1 MNKDESLKRGAEYI
15 DKFSELVE
23 ILNNEGSNYIF
34 QYQDIDAI
42 IRGAT
47 QEDKP
52 RVFQNAV
59 MLHQASIQLKSI
71 AENILI
77 RIEATK
83 EKVPTK
89 DKDSY
94 DKLMSEA
101 SILRGDGVISDSLL
115 RSFLIA
121 LNTYLV
127 NTEMSEIFQHSKN
140 VVMRLGG

>member
-1 MNKDESLKRGAEYI
+1 MSKDESLKRGAEYI

-42 IRGAT
+42 IEGST

-52 RVFQNAV
+52 RVFQNAL

-71 AENILI
+71 SENILI

-89 DKDSY
+89 DKESY
-94 DKLMSEA
+94 ERLMSEA
-101 SILRGDGVISDSLL
+101 EVLRKDGVVTDELL
-115 RSFLIA
+115 RRFLIA

>member
-1 MNKDESLKRGAEYI
+1 MSKDESLKRGADYI

-23 ILNNEGSNYIF
+23 ILNNEGSNYIY

-42 IRGAT
+42 IQGAT

-52 RVFQNAV
+52 RVFQNAL

-83 EKVPTK
+83 EKVPNK

-94 DKLMSEA
+94 EKLMNEA
-101 SILRGDGVISDSLL
+101 TILRGDGAISDVLL

-127 NTEMSEIFQHSKN
+127 NTEMSEIFQQSKN